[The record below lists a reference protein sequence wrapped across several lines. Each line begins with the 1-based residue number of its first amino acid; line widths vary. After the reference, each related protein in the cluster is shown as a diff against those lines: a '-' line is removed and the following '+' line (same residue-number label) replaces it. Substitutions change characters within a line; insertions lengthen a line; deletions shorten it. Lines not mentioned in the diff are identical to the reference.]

1 MVHMPKSMYTTFFNF
16 HIKWLF
22 TRKEGKVFFC
32 HGWMTERLFENAT
45 HAITCSIW
53 KFGSKKLSYFLLTYI
68 LDKLFKFKA
77 SWYSISVCAYETSL
91 MKPQNKLFIYHHD
104 CIKIPSFKGWQ
115 NCSGPFF
122 YWLFLQ
128 NILGRE
134 QIKGKEWRSLFGQVH
149 LMAPEL
155 DSLVNLSIAT
165 AAAYYLLIVP
175 FNIEAVTANCKFSL
189 PAY

>member
-1 MVHMPKSMYTTFFNF
+1 MV
-16 HIKWLF
+16 
-22 TRKEGKVFFC
+22 
-32 HGWMTERLFENAT
+32 GWQRGFFENAT
-45 HAITCSIW
+45 HVITCSIW

-77 SWYSISVCAYETSL
+77 SWYNISVCAYETSL
-91 MKPQNKLFIYHHD
+91 MKPQNKLLIYHA
-104 CIKIPSFKGWQ
+104 CIKFLYFKGWQ

-122 YWLFLQ
+122 YWLFLH
-128 NILGRE
+128 NILGRK
-134 QIKGKEWRSLFGQVH
+134 QIKGRETNNRSLFGQVH

-175 FNIEAVTANCKFSL
+175 FSIGAVTANCKFSL

>member
-1 MVHMPKSMYTTFFNF
+1 
-16 HIKWLF
+16 
-22 TRKEGKVFFC
+22 
-32 HGWMTERLFENAT
+32 MTERLFENAS
-45 HAITCSIW
+45 HATTCSIW

-77 SWYSISVCAYETSL
+77 SWHNISVCAYETSL
-91 MKPQNKLFIYHHD
+91 MKPQNKLFICHA
-104 CIKIPSFKGWQ
+104 CFKFLSFKGWQ

-122 YWLFLQ
+122 DWLSLQ

-134 QIKGKEWRSLFGQVH
+134 QIKGREWRSLFGQVH

-155 DSLVNLSIAT
+155 DSLVNLSVAT
-165 AAAYYLLIVP
+165 AAAYYLSIVP
-175 FNIEAVTANCKFSL
+175 FSIGAVTANCKFSL